1 MAWNRSDGTVGAG
14 RGPARRGLSPSPR
27 ARRAAVSGGALLALA
42 ALAAGAWWWAARGR
56 GDSPAGSQA
65 PRPSPASCPSSA
77 SPAGPVPAAKP
88 AAVGTGPSP
97 AGRER
102 AETAERL
109 QPLKTNRDER
119 GILRYEGG
127 LRVPGQRP
135 LAKPI
140 ELGAH
145 QPKVFRHA
153 AEEHLSW
160 LLDMKIGEPVI
171 GDYAY
176 GEAFVRSFRESLKEP
191 VAILD
196 TDDARTRAL
205 KEAVQETKEDL
216 ARRMEAGEDVARIM
230 NETMDEFRRLAR
242 YRHELQAQLHEISA
256 DAERFTDRDVE
267 DFTKAANE
275 MLRREGLPPLAL
287 PRAVMRGLRRR

>member
-1 MAWNRSDGTVGAG
+1 MGWNGSSGKIRADAAPLQGGCSKSS
-14 RGPARRGLSPSPR
+14 RRGLSPSLV
-27 ARRAAVSGGALLALA
+27 RRVA
-42 ALAAGAWWWAARGR
+42 ALALVIALALVGILAVLPDRE
-56 GDSPAGSQA
+56 
-65 PRPSPASCPSSA
+65 
-77 SPAGPVPAAKP
+77 PVPTSITSQTGTIPVAKAAP
-88 AAVGTGPSP
+88 AWPVPKESAPEL
-97 AGRER
+97 REDG
-102 AETAERL
+102 AEAAERP
-109 QPLKTNRDER
+109 QPLKTYRDER

-242 YRHELQAQLHEISA
+242 YRHELQTQLHEISA